1 MMLLLEPLAA
11 EAAPRDD
18 DAEAPPKTMAM
29 HEKVIKSV
37 NDNMEKFLL
46 NIMDCSSC

>member
-1 MMLLLEPLAA
+1 MLLESIVV

-18 DAEAPPKTMAM
+18 DAEAPPKTIAM
-29 HEKVIKSV
+29 HEKAKKSA

-46 NIMDCSSC
+46 NIMDYSSC